1 MIKEKIF
8 LYLSIFYIKIS
19 FQSNLDMY
27 KVDLKT
33 YLFLYL
39 SLFIFISISLS
50 YDFNPLQITSKLM
63 KLIISLSICIYYE
76 LLSLHW
82 NFDNYKICQNIYI
95 SLKPKNPEVL
105 LL

>member
-1 MIKEKIF
+1 MIKEKMY
-8 LYLSIFYIKIS
+8 LYISIFYIITS
-19 FQSNLDMY
+19 FQSNLDIY
-27 KVDLKT
+27 KVDLKI

-50 YDFNPLQITSKLM
+50 YDFNPLQITTKLM
-63 KLIISLSICIYYE
+63 KLKIFLSICIYYE

-82 NFDNYKICQNIYI
+82 NFDNYKIGQNIYI